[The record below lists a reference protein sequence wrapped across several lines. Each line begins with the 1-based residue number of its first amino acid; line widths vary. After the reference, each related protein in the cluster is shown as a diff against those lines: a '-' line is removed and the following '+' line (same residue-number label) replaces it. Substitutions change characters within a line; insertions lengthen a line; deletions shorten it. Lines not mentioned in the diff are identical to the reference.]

1 MNQKQIQELFNKG
14 NKIIIGSRYIPDIQ
28 ELLVIAI
35 VRTDCTQ
42 YKEVDYDFDYMMIAE
57 HILLSTDSNLMGSI
71 KDAIDNISL
80 IDEKTTNVDPIDKD
94 KCFAVASMGEV
105 SSMDEPEYYFKY
117 TRINTAQDLPENLDN
132 VFVAL
137 DNTNIFKTKINY
149 IEDIVNK
156 YNIESNK
163 FDSYANF

>member
-1 MNQKQIQELFNKG
+1 MNKKQIQELFNKG
-14 NKIIIGSRYIPDIQ
+14 NKIVIGSRYIPDIQ

-35 VRTDCTQ
+35 VRTEFTR
-42 YKEVDYDFDYMMIAE
+42 YKEVDCDFDYMMLSERIVV
-57 HILLSTDSNLMGSI
+57 STDSGLIGSI
-71 KDAIDNISL
+71 KEAIDNACL
-80 IDEKTTNVDPIDKD
+80 IYKKTINVDPIDKD
-94 KCFAVASMGEV
+94 KCFAVASMGED

-137 DNTNIFKTKINY
+137 DNTNTFKTKINY

-163 FDSYANF
+163 FDSYTNF